1 MGRRGERYTTLGKKI
16 ARLARTQTE
25 IAKVLGLT
33 QQSVSGKLSG
43 KIAVTQMDLERLSEK
58 YKVPAIYF
66 VTPLDVTPEMARA
79 WEKILQGPQE
89 LLEALMIAA
98 TFTEPFVRQL
108 LRVVRAMQK
117 TASTYANRGYG
128 DRESVADRRRVA
140 EATKKYPS

>member
-43 KIAVTQMDLERLSEK
+43 KIAVTQIDLERLREK
-58 YKVPAIYF
+58 YKVPPIYF
-66 VTPLDVTPEMARA
+66 VTSLDVTPEMARA
-79 WEKILQGPQE
+79 WEKILQGPEE
-89 LLEALMIAA
+89 LLEALKIAA
-98 TFTEPFVRQL
+98 TFTEPFARQL

-128 DRESVADRRRVA
+128 DRDTVAYRRPVA
-140 EATKKYPS
+140 AATHAYPP